1 MRVSGASLPGAGH
14 EPPTVPLVDPP
25 LPRNATASPLPVV
38 FLTRSRQRSLTH
50 LEWRVRLFGA
60 GALLALVGIS
70 LQLSWLIYT
79 AIAVLVAGVALRFL
93 EGSPPDDDDSNAHE
107 EESDGGPEA
116 L

>member
-1 MRVSGASLPGAGH
+1 MSGASLPGTRNEIPAIIC
-14 EPPTVPLVDPP
+14 PLF
-25 LPRNATASPLPVV
+25 
-38 FLTRSRQRSLTH
+38 FLNRSRERSLKH

-70 LQLSWLIYT
+70 LQASWLIYT

-107 EESDGGPEA
+107 EESDVGPGA